1 MKWVNT
7 SKQKPPQWILD
18 AVKEK
23 WGVEWKSTVIFT
35 YNGVI
40 SSSTGKMTR
49 DLVAHEKTHIQQQKD
64 IGSGDIWWKKYLED
78 DEFRYSQELE
88 AYQNQYRWLLNN
100 EPNKNEVFKFL
111 MHYAQSLSGEMY
123 GSMVTFN
130 EAMKAIKSGDK

>member
-1 MKWVNT
+1 MKWVNI

-23 WGVEWKSTVIFT
+23 WGVEWKSSVIFT

-49 DLVAHEKTHIQQQKD
+49 DLMSHERTHIQQQKD
-64 IGSGDIWWKKYLED
+64 IGNGDIWWKKYLED
-78 DEFRYSQELE
+78 DKFRYSQELE

-100 EPNKNEVFKFL
+100 EPNKNERFRFL
-111 MHYAQSLSGEMY
+111 MHYAHSLSGAMY
-123 GSMVTFN
+123 GNMVDFN
-130 EAMKAIKSGDK
+130 EAMQSIKNC